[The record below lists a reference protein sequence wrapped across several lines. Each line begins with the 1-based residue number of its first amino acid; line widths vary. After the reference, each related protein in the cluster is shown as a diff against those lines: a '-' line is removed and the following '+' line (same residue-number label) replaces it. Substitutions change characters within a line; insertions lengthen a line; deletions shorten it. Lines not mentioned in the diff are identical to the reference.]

1 MAFEF
6 NLKLFFVKIIIIFFY
21 IIQFEVI
28 ASTKLDCQEKAFYI
42 NDVISEAKDKNLT
55 KAKSKAEEKGRLIAF
70 NQLLNRL
77 TLRKQ
82 IKETYK
88 IDLNKMI
95 NFIKINNEF

>member
-1 MAFEF
+1 M
-6 NLKLFFVKIIIIFFY
+6 
-21 IIQFEVI
+21 
-28 ASTKLDCQEKAFYI
+28 SD
-42 NDVISEAKDKNLT
+42 AKHKDLT

-82 IKETYK
+82 IKNSYK

-95 NFIKINNEF
+95 NFIKINNEANNTNRFVGVLIFVLIEMRLFNFLKKKI